1 VSRPHIRVAKPV
13 ARRKPWLE
21 RAFFVSFA
29 LLVLAGILFVLWDR
43 PHEPFET
50 THGRVLDMRI
60 VVDGIRQSIYGG
72 RISYRLEVR
81 VNYDLVGT
89 PQDRW
94 ITTDTVTSAREEM
107 AAKIARNPKQ
117 CLVYWKPNHP
127 ESARC
132 HLE

>member
-1 VSRPHIRVAKPV
+1 
-13 ARRKPWLE
+13 
-21 RAFFVSFA
+21 
-29 LLVLAGILFVLWDR
+29 
-43 PHEPFET
+43 
-50 THGRVLDMRI
+50 MRI